1 MARLSRKQTVLYLS
15 FLVLMWGV
23 NWPLSK
29 YALRFTPPVLFA
41 GIRTLIGGLLL
52 IAVALP
58 RWRQLRLRETWR
70 IYLLSAILSIVFY
83 YGFQTVGLQYMPA
96 GLFSAI
102 VFLQPVLLGL
112 FAWIWLGEAMYGR
125 KIAGLL
131 VGFAGVAAMSIG
143 GLEGGVSAIGIVL
156 ALASALSWALG
167 TVYTKRVTAKVDSLW
182 MTAMQITIG
191 GIVMLAYGSSVESW
205 SAIRWTG
212 SFVYDT
218 LFISIF
224 VIALGWLVYFR
235 LIGSGEASTVGSFTF
250 LIPVVSIICS
260 VLFMNEKVTLNLVA
274 GLALIVSSIVLVNVK
289 PKRLRGSVQ
298 P

>member
-1 MARLSRKQTVLYLS
+1 MQLSRKQTVLYLA

-29 YALRFTPPVLFA
+29 YALAFTPPMLFA

-58 RWRQLRLRETWR
+58 RRKELRLRETWQ
-70 IYLLSAILSIVFY
+70 IYLLSALLSIVLY

-112 FAWIWLGEAMYGR
+112 FAWMWLGERMYAR

-131 VGFAGVAAMSIG
+131 AGFAGVAAMSVG
-143 GLEGGVSAIGIVL
+143 GLEGGVSAVGIAL

-167 TVYTKRVTAKVDSLW
+167 TVYTKRMTAKVDLLW
-182 MTAMQITIG
+182 MTAMQMTIG
-191 GIVMLAYGSSVESW
+191 GIVMLACGLSVESW
-205 SAIRWTG
+205 AAIRWTG
-212 SFVYDT
+212 PFVLDT
-218 LFISIF
+218 LFISVF
-224 VIALGWLVYFR
+224 VIALGWLAYFR
-235 LIGSGEASTVGSFTF
+235 LIGSGEASKVGSFTF
-250 LIPVVSIICS
+250 LIPVVSILCS
-260 VLFMNEKVTLNLVA
+260 VLFLHEKITLNLVA
-274 GLALIVSSIVLVNVK
+274 GLVLIMASILLVNLK
-289 PKRLRGSVQ
+289 PKRLSGSA
-298 P
+298 